1 MIKLSK
7 DWSPE
12 NITLIVPVKN
22 EKKVRPT
29 NSTHMLKSSSKV
41 VVPLM
46 SPYPTVVRV
55 IIAHQRLSKIE
66 EK

>member
-1 MIKLSK
+1 MRLSK

-12 NITLIVPVKN
+12 NITPMVPVKK

-46 SPYPTVVRV
+46 SP
-55 IIAHQRLSKIE
+55 
-66 EK
+66 